1 MSRLFRI
8 ALALEVLA
16 LAVALVVPTPPAW
29 LPMTLVIGCAI
40 GVLLALAAIALDR

>member
-16 LAVALVVPTPPAW
+16 FAISLAIPTPPAW
-29 LPMTLVIGCAI
+29 LLMTLVIGCAI